1 LKTLTDQLAGYAAY
15 HRDRRNIATHLV
27 GIPVIVFAV
36 VVLLS
41 RPVLGGAAGVPVT
54 PAVLAALAATAYY
67 LVLDRPLGL
76 LMALVLAAMIAAA
89 APLAAASTGAWL
101 GWGVGLF
108 VVGWIVQFV
117 GHWYEGRK
125 PAFLDDV
132 MGLAIGPLFVAAEL
146 AFLLG
151 LRGALREE
159 IERRVGPTVVRERG
173 GATA

>member
-1 LKTLTDQLAGYAAY
+1 
-15 HRDRRNIATHLV
+15 
-27 GIPVIVFAV
+27 
-36 VVLLS
+36 
-41 RPVLGGAAGVPVT
+41 
-54 PAVLAALAATAYY
+54 
-67 LVLDRPLGL
+67 
-76 LMALVLAAMIAAA
+76 
-89 APLAAASTGAWL
+89 AAASTGAWL

-151 LRGALREE
+151 MRGASREE

-173 GATA
+173 GAIA

>member
-1 LKTLTDQLAGYAAY
+1 
-15 HRDRRNIATHLV
+15 
-27 GIPVIVFAV
+27 
-36 VVLLS
+36 
-41 RPVLGGAAGVPVT
+41 
-54 PAVLAALAATAYY
+54 
-67 LVLDRPLGL
+67 
-76 LMALVLAAMIAAA
+76 
-89 APLAAASTGAWL
+89 
-101 GWGVGLF
+101 VGLF